1 MDMLIDISEQQFYSA
16 KIDHLVEKCSQKERC
31 AIIIDEKELEEFI
44 SKSKAIVGKSVNQII
59 VISENLNTVHPLF
72 EGEKVLLISALNYE
86 EAVKIAISGVELSQ
100 QVICIADKE
109 DSVLKRVIEE
119 ISVES

>member
-16 KIDHLVEKCSQKERC
+16 KIDQLVEECSQKERC
-31 AIIIDEKELEEFI
+31 ALIIDEKELEEFI
-44 SKSKAIVGKSVNQII
+44 SKSKAVVGESVNQII
-59 VISENLNTVHPLF
+59 VISENLNAVHPLF

-86 EAVKIAISGVELSQ
+86 EAMKIAISGTELSQ

-109 DSVLKRVIEE
+109 DSELKRVFEE